1 MASHTGL
8 PFINVFLKD
17 ILYIYVNGGYN
28 GPSIYC
34 RLYHTFQ
41 IGIFIQ
47 IAILSSVYTD
57 QAVIIIL
64 LNAAGT
70 IAAVPRL
77 QNRSHCR
84 QWNHMDRS
92 FGIHPQTIRR

>member
-1 MASHTGL
+1 MAAVTWL
-8 PFINVFLKD
+8 PTLVCQFINVFLKD

-70 IAAVPRL
+70 IAAVPACKPITL
-77 QNRSHCR
+77 QAVEPY
-84 QWNHMDRS
+84 
-92 FGIHPQTIRR
+92 G

>member
-70 IAAVPRL
+70 IAAVPA
-77 QNRSHCR
+77 CKTD
-84 QWNHMDRS
+84 HMDRS